1 MEKSPASSVA
11 NAISNGDK
19 RGCSHRLGEGRGE
32 NGLWT
37 GSECLGSKP
46 DFPSLESRHLLS
58 AWRTGCGLMMGWKA
72 GLHPGNAQ
80 AQDPL

>member
-32 NGLWT
+32 NGL
-37 GSECLGSKP
+37 GLGV
-46 DFPSLESRHLLS
+46 SRIQ
-58 AWRTGCGLMMGWKA
+58 T
-72 GLHPGNAQ
+72 
-80 AQDPL
+80 